1 MCGQARMFGLL
12 CVILLLQ
19 QGNTLAGSEI
29 YSKMFSSQQHPSD
42 PCYDEDRP
50 RRCIPDFVNAAFGA
64 VVEAS
69 STCGT
74 GGPTRYCD
82 VTEQPG
88 GGTGIGQCHICD
100 DSTPRRRFPASY
112 LTDLNNSNNVTCWRS
127 EPLVTSQSFSAPPD
141 NVTLTLS
148 LGKKYELTYVSL
160 QFCPKAAKPDS
171 IAIYKSMDYG
181 KTWQPFQ
188 FYSSQCR
195 RVYGRPNRATIT
207 KANEQEARCTDS
219 HRYTGGD
226 GLGPVGRIAFS
237 TLEGRPSASDFDNSP
252 VLQDW
257 VTATDVRVVFN
268 RLHMPQQPP
277 QEQVPPLGSDDDH
290 GLGLEE
296 LAKREREREERLKSQ
311 KSLGRGAVD
320 PLATALPS
328 VHQVIA
334 PQEMQSNDA
343 VEGELNFAVTVSTS
357 TSTISSAGTSTFAHH
372 YAVSDFAVGGRCKCN
387 GHAARC
393 IPGKDGEV
401 ACECRHN
408 TAGRDCERCRP
419 FHFDRPWARATA
431 RDANECKVCNCN
443 LHARKCRFNMELYKL
458 SGRVSGGVCLQCR
471 HFTAGRHC
479 HYCREGY
486 YRDPA
491 RPITHRKA
499 CKPCDC
505 HPIGASGKTCNQSTG
520 QCPCKDGVTGTTC
533 NRCARGYQQ
542 SRSHIAPCIKIP
554 RVVQTQGTAG
564 EESGEHEDD
573 DDERGYDGRADQCGK
588 CRASTKRLNL
598 NKYCK
603 RDYAILGRITDRHK
617 KNDGSPAGTSVSGS
631 VWIRFT
637 LDVNFIYK
645 KSSNSRIRRGDVFLY
660 VHSADLACRCPKIKP
675 NKSYLILGQESDGG
689 GQGGLTVTQRSI
701 VIEWRD
707 EWHRRMRRFQR
718 RARSCH

>member
-1 MCGQARMFGLL
+1 MKKNQATTAARILGILSGMILFGY
-12 CVILLLQ
+12 
-19 QGNTLAGSEI
+19 GSTLAGSEI
-29 YSKMFSSQQHPSD
+29 YAKTFPSQQHPSD

-50 RRCIPDFVNAAFGA
+50 RRCIPNFVNAAFGA
-64 VVEAS
+64 AVEAS
-69 STCGT
+69 STCGS

-82 VTEQPG
+82 VIEQPG
-88 GGTGIGQCHICD
+88 GSTGIGQCHICD

-112 LTDLNNSNNVTCWRS
+112 LTDVSNPNNVTCWRS

-219 HRYTGGD
+219 HRYTGGN
-226 GLGPVGRIAFS
+226 GLAPVGRIAFS

-268 RLHMPQQPP
+268 RLHMPQQPS
-277 QEQVPPLGSDDDH
+277 QEQVSQLGNSDDRDH
-290 GLGLEE
+290 GGSLGLEE
-296 LAKREREREERLKSQ
+296 LAKREREREERLKNQ
-311 KSLGRGAVD
+311 KGSIRGSID
-320 PLATALPS
+320 PLGTALPS

-343 VEGELNFAVTVSTS
+343 VDGGESSFATITLSTTT
-357 TSTISSAGTSTFAHH
+357 TSSNLGSNPGTSTLAHH

-393 IPGKDGEV
+393 IQGKDGEV

-431 RDANECKVCNCN
+431 RDANECK
-443 LHARKCRFNMELYKL
+443 
-458 SGRVSGGVCLQCR
+458 G
-471 HFTAGRHC
+471 
-479 HYCREGY
+479 
-486 YRDPA
+486 
-491 RPITHRKA
+491 
-499 CKPCDC
+499 
-505 HPIGASGKTCNQSTG
+505 
-520 QCPCKDGVTGTTC
+520 
-533 NRCARGYQQ
+533 
-542 SRSHIAPCIKIP
+542 
-554 RVVQTQGTAG
+554 
-564 EESGEHEDD
+564 
-573 DDERGYDGRADQCGK
+573 
-588 CRASTKRLNL
+588 
-598 NKYCK
+598 
-603 RDYAILGRITDRHK
+603 
-617 KNDGSPAGTSVSGS
+617 
-631 VWIRFT
+631 
-637 LDVNFIYK
+637 
-645 KSSNSRIRRGDVFLY
+645 
-660 VHSADLACRCPKIKP
+660 
-675 NKSYLILGQESDGG
+675 
-689 GQGGLTVTQRSI
+689 
-701 VIEWRD
+701 
-707 EWHRRMRRFQR
+707 
-718 RARSCH
+718 